1 MKKIFAAFFLLAAS
15 VFASRQFTETSAQ
28 FAGSTTVPVTTYP
41 CTISAWYKPAN
52 TTSNHSIVYLGSTT
66 DARRLLLYRTRSLDG
81 NVMRA
86 SSIPDGGGSGSDA
99 TGSTA
104 ITDTTRWYH
113 VAAVFASSTSRKVY
127 VDGVIEATDTTAIAT
142 TSLNRY
148 AIGARGSPVPTW
160 GLYSNAK
167 IAEVAVWN
175 IALTDAEVLQLAKGA
190 KPQWIQPTA
199 LRSYIPLHTGLSPE
213 LDLAGGTI
221 GLTNSPAQSTDH
233 PPVFQ

>member
-66 DARRLLLYRTRSLDG
+66 DARRLMLYRTRSLDG

-127 VDGVIEATDTTAIAT
+127 VDGVLEATDTTAITT

-148 AIGARGSPVPTW
+148 AIGARGAPVPTW
-160 GLYSNAK
+160 GVYANAK
-167 IAEVAVWN
+167 IGEVAIWN
-175 IALTDAEVLQLAKGA
+175 VALSDAEIRVLAVGA
-190 KPQWIQPTA
+190 NPEWIQRAA
-199 LRSYIPLHTGLSPE
+199 LKSYLPLCTGLSPE
-213 LDLAGGTI
+213 PDFCGGTI
-221 GLTNSPAQSTDH
+221 GLTNAPSDSVDH
-233 PPVFQ
+233 PPVFR